1 MFILSNKRRR
11 DKGIRRS
18 YHYDMLA
25 ISLQSGSN
33 GNCIYVEADGACLL
47 LDAGISGVQAE
58 RRLAEFGR
66 DIRRC
71 DALII
76 SHDHRDHVRAA
87 GIYQRKYGLPVYIT
101 RPTLAEAEA
110 RCGLGE
116 LSEVRHFAP
125 GDVLEFGAASVETVP
140 TPHDGADGVGF
151 VIHASGARLGV
162 LTDLGHP
169 FKELAETIASL
180 DAVILESNYDPHM
193 LEAGPYP
200 AFLKARIRG
209 LGGHLSNIE
218 AAELLA
224 SVGGKLQW
232 ACLAHLSEHNNTP
245 KLALRTHREILQRR
259 LPLYVATR
267 YEPSDVLRL

>member
-1 MFILSNKRRR
+1 
-11 DKGIRRS
+11 
-18 YHYDMLA
+18 MLA

-33 GNCIYVEADGACLL
+33 GNCIYVEADGARLL
-47 LDAGISGVQAE
+47 LDAGISGVQAK
-58 RRLAEFGR
+58 RRLADFGR

-101 RPTLAEAEA
+101 HPTLAEADA
-110 RCGLGE
+110 RCGLGK
-116 LSEVRHFAP
+116 LSDVRHFAA
-125 GDVLEFGAASVETVP
+125 GDVLDFGAAVVETIP

-151 VIHASGARLGV
+151 VIRAGGARLGV

-169 FKELAETIASL
+169 FEGLARTIASL
-180 DAVILESNYDPHM
+180 DAVILESNYDPDM

-209 LGGHLSNIE
+209 PGGHLSNVE

-224 SVGGKLQW
+224 SVEGKLQW

-245 KLALRTHREILQRR
+245 ELALQTHRGILDDS
-259 LPLYVATR
+259 LPLYVASR
-267 YEPSDVLRL
+267 HKPVVLGVL